1 MTGVV
6 SAAKTTR
13 SVAQWSG
20 LARAAALVGAAG
32 VCYAAAYGVGSL
44 INDDGGAPAASSSP
58 TARAAAAPAARVS
71 LAPAVALP
79 GPAVVAKRRVVVVP
93 VVHRATPVKVRA
105 VVAAPRRAV
114 RVVAVRTV
122 PVSTPVRSTPVPAAR
137 AAPKHTQPAAQPAA
151 RPQTTTFFDDGA

>member
-20 LARAAALVGAAG
+20 LARAAVLVGAAG
-32 VCYAAAYGVGSL
+32 VCFGAAYGVGSL
-44 INDDGGAPAASSSP
+44 TNGDGGAPAASSP
-58 TARAAAAPAARVS
+58 PPARAAAAPAARVS

-79 GPAVVAKRRVVVVP
+79 GPAVVAKRREAVVP
-93 VVHRATPVKVRA
+93 VVHRAVPVKVRT
-105 VVAAPRRAV
+105 VVAAPRKAV

-122 PVSTPVRSTPVPAAR
+122 PVSTPVRSTPAPVAR
-137 AAPKHTQPAAQPAA
+137 RTPVAAQPAA